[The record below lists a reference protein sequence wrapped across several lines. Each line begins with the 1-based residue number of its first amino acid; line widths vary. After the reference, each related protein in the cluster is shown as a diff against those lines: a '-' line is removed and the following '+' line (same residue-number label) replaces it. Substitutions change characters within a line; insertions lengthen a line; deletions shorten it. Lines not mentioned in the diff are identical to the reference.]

1 MIKILC
7 KWIGLTFMLVLAGCS
22 NDEILATLGN
32 DSDAELSEGNLVEIV
47 LDKGEVTRTPRP
59 LLYPDISGNNVNVV
73 KLKMTF
79 SYGSGR
85 DYVSCELTN
94 TNVTLKDNKGKVLND
109 YYVNGEWTLPWTSS
123 EGSLDW
129 NESHDDQMA
138 IRIFGLENFEGLEK
152 KPQLE
157 IQAYGYHHDDTG
169 SLPDGFS
176 ISGGVYS
183 YSAPSTSS
191 ASSTSDEYTF
201 LSDVDE
207 LFAGKNTVDVDN
219 RANFTE
225 TAQVVLTRQVAGLM
239 VCLKEVPVGTDVIE
253 LSLEGVATGCE
264 FPSDLEYNTNTN
276 GTVTDAKIKFSLP
289 DGMSNYI
296 KDGVYDF
303 EKYANEHSDI
313 FPIVPSSLKWYG
325 GNPHFDEP
333 LLFASFFLFACEQ
346 TTVKINS
353 KNLKLKDGDKGFKR
367 NHFYYIGTPENPASF
382 KEIMGPGE

>member
-22 NDEILATLGN
+22 NDEILTTSGN

-47 LDKGEVTRTPRP
+47 LDKGDVTRTPRP

-85 DYVSCELTN
+85 DHHSYELTN
-94 TNVTLKDNKGKVLND
+94 ENVILKNNKGEVLD
-109 YYVNGEWTLPWTSS
+109 DFDEVNGEWTLTWTSS

-138 IRIFGLENFEGLEK
+138 IRIFGLENLEGLDK
-152 KPQLE
+152 DPRQLE
-157 IQAYGYHHDDTG
+157 IQAYGYHDTG
-169 SLPDGFS
+169 SLPNGFS

-183 YSAPSTSS
+183 YSASSTSP

-201 LSDVDE
+201 LRDVDE

-239 VCLKEVPVGTDVIE
+239 VCLKEVPVATKTIE

-264 FPSDLEYNTNTN
+264 FPSDLVYNTNTN
-276 GTVTDAKIKFSLP
+276 GTVTDAKIKFSIP
-289 DGMSNYI
+289 DEMSKYI

-303 EKYANEHSDI
+303 EEYAKDYPDM
-313 FPIVPSSLKWYG
+313 FPIVPSSLSWYG

-333 LLFASFFLFACEQ
+333 LLFASFFLFASKQ
-346 TTVKINS
+346 PTVKINDR
-353 KNLKLKDGDKGFKR
+353 NLKLKDGDEGFKR
-367 NHFYYIGTPENPASF
+367 NHFYYIGTPENPASLRD
-382 KEIMGPGE
+382 IIGTGE